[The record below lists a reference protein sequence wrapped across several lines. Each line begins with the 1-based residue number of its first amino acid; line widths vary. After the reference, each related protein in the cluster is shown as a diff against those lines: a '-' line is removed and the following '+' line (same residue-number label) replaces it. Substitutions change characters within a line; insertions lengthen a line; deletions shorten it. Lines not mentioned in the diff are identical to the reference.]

1 MATFREQLVLLVFE
15 RSIAVDVVERS
26 TTMLFLDAVR
36 DAELLMEIR
45 AAPSRCARRV
55 SATSSTRLAQPVR
68 TRTDAGTVD
77 RPKSQVESH
86 APGQC
91 LVFWPGRKLAKA

>member
-36 DAELLMEIR
+36 DARLLM
-45 AAPSRCARRV
+45 AVASV
-55 SATSSTRLAQPVR
+55 SCVA
-68 TRTDAGTVD
+68 
-77 RPKSQVESH
+77 
-86 APGQC
+86 
-91 LVFWPGRKLAKA
+91 WPPYS